1 MTQTAIAAHVHQT
14 LDAHGDF
21 ATQVTFNGE
30 LRHCFTQSFHLSFCQ
45 ILHLGGGIHAGSNT
59 NLLGASLT
67 DAENCLQADNGMRMI
82 GEYLPLQYGPYSFL
96 KP

>member
-1 MTQTAIAAHVHQT
+1 MAEAAIAAHVHQT

-21 ATQVTFNGE
+21 TAQITFNGE
-30 LRHCFTQSFHLSFCQ
+30 LSHFITQSFHFSVSQ
-45 ILHLGGGIHAGSNT
+45 ILHFRGRVHAGSST

-82 GEYLPLQYGPYSFL
+82 GDVYLQYGPYSFL